1 MKPAGECFVHG
12 KLEHAGCPD
21 CLALHRSRF
30 LALVASIRAEQLT
43 PAEMGELEKV
53 AERFS
58 GPDGAIRAGGWTV
71 RGSVDAA

>member
-1 MKPAGECFVHG
+1 MCYLHG
-12 KLEHAGCPD
+12 SLEHAGCPD

-58 GPDGAIRAGGWTV
+58 GPEGAIRAGGYTV
-71 RGSVDAA
+71 AGEVRADD